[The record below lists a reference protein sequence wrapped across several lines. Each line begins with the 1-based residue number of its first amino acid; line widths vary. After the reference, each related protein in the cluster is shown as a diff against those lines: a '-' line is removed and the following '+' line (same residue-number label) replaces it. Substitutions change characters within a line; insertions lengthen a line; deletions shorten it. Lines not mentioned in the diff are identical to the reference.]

1 MELTKKALEDV
12 KFRSRGKWYDGG
24 QVDAFLDELAVAA
37 ETAQRELTETRSR
50 GKALSQQVEALQEEK
65 QALLVKIQA
74 LEEQGKET
82 LEKKQERD
90 RLIQDIKALRAF
102 RETFRNAVEQD
113 AASLSEQM
121 KQLDS
126 DKLL

>member
-1 MELTKKALEDV
+1 MELTKQALENV
-12 KFRSRGKWYDGG
+12 KFRSRGKWYDAG
-24 QVDAFLDELAVAA
+24 QVDAFLDELMVAA

>member
-1 MELTKKALEDV
+1 MELTKQALENV
-12 KFRSRGKWYDGG
+12 KFRSRGKWYDAG
-24 QVDAFLDELAVAA
+24 QVDAFLDELMVAA

-50 GKALSQQVEALQEEK
+50 AKALSQQMEALQEEK